1 MDIPLELSFHN
12 LESSDALKA
21 AVRAH
26 VDKLEQFH
34 DHIVGCRVVIEMPHK
49 SQKASGN
56 PPNVHIVIR
65 VPGKEIV
72 VSREAYTRGYKK
84 AATDAYA
91 VLDEAF
97 TSRTAAAQGL
107 SPRLAWRCEIQK
119 RRAARRGRR
128 SRKLEPLLHRR
139 RQQRHLAAMDRHIAV
154 PAAQIDRHQR
164 RRQHRGQ
171 RRARAAA
178 PARAARK

>member
-56 PPNVHIVIR
+56 PPNVHVVIR

-97 TSRTAAAQGL
+97 TTAQQQLKAYRRVSHGDVKYKSGEPRGAAGEVE
-107 SPRLAWRCEIQK
+107 S
-119 RRAARRGRR
+119 
-128 SRKLEPLLHRR
+128 
-139 RQQRHLAAMDRHIAV
+139 
-154 PAAQIDRHQR
+154 
-164 RRQHRGQ
+164 
-171 RRARAAA
+171 
-178 PARAARK
+178 